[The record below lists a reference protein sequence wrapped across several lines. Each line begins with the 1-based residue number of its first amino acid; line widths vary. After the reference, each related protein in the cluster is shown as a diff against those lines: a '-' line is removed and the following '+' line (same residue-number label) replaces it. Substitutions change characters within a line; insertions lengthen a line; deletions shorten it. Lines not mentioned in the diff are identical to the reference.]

1 MTTPRTKTKKAISGG
16 HRVLRDKTPRA
27 DAALG
32 SGAVS
37 AAPRRGL
44 PNRSGREKASSP
56 ACDRKLTMAPWQG
69 GKARLI
75 HTLLPLFPAH
85 ECYVEAFGGMASCL
99 LNKPRVA
106 TEVYNDR
113 DERLFS
119 LFAVIK
125 YHHAPFD
132 QELSM
137 LLKSRQLF
145 DSYKLQPGLTEIQ
158 QAARFLYCQTL
169 GFGGAGEHFG
179 TGVTSGGTSARS
191 LEAVREM
198 ASRIHQRLQ
207 PVTIENLDW
216 EDCLARYDS
225 PATFFFLD
233 PPYLG
238 TTGYAVPFSERDHQ
252 VLADRL
258 RKIQGTFLMTNSDSR
273 QIRDLFRGFRM
284 RPIRSA
290 MGRSLDH
297 TQKLHQLAV
306 MNY

>member
-1 MTTPRTKTKKAISGG
+1 
-16 HRVLRDKTPRA
+16 
-27 DAALG
+27 
-32 SGAVS
+32 
-37 AAPRRGL
+37 
-44 PNRSGREKASSP
+44 
-56 ACDRKLTMAPWQG
+56 MAPWQG

-75 HTLLPLFPAH
+75 ATLLPLFPAH
-85 ECYVEAFGGMASCL
+85 GCYVEAFGGMASCL
-99 LNKPRVA
+99 LNKPRVE

-125 YHHAPFD
+125 YHHEPFD
-132 QELSM
+132 VELRS
-137 LLKSRQLF
+137 LLKSRRLF

-179 TGVTSGGTSARS
+179 TGVKGGGNSTRS
-191 LEAVREM
+191 IESVRAM
-198 ASRIHQRLQ
+198 AARIHQRLQ
-207 PVTIENLDW
+207 TVTIENLDW
-216 EDCLARYDS
+216 EDCLTRYDS
-225 PATFFFLD
+225 PETFFFLD

-258 RKIQGTFLMTNSDSR
+258 RKIKGKFLMTNSDSR
-273 QIRDLFRGFRM
+273 AIRDLFRGFRL

-297 TQKLHQLAV
+297 TQKLNQLAV

>member
-1 MTTPRTKTKKAISGG
+1 MTKTTKSGS
-16 HRVLRDKTPRA
+16 RRRP
-27 DAALG
+27 
-32 SGAVS
+32 AVQS
-37 AAPRRGL
+37 R
-44 PNRSGREKASSP
+44 
-56 ACDRKLTMAPWQG
+56 CDRKLTLAPWQG

-75 HTLLPLFPAH
+75 HTLLPLFPPH
-85 ECYVEAFGGMASCL
+85 RCYVEPFGGMASVL
-99 LNKPRVA
+99 LNKPA
-106 TEVYNDR
+106 SETEVYNDR
-113 DERLFS
+113 DARLFS

-125 YHHAPFD
+125 YHHEPFD
-132 QELSM
+132 HELRT
-137 LLKSRQLF
+137 LLKSRRLF

-191 LEAVREM
+191 IEAVRAM
-198 ASRIHQRLQ
+198 AERIHRRLQ
-207 PVTIENLDW
+207 TVIIENLDW

-225 PATFFFLD
+225 PDTFFYFD

-238 TTGYAVPFSERDHQ
+238 ATGYDVPFSERDHQ

-258 RKIQGTFLMTNSDSR
+258 RKIRGRFLMTNADTR
-273 QIRDLFRGFRM
+273 AIRDLFRGFRM

-297 TQKLHQLAV
+297 TQKLNQLAV
-306 MNY
+306 MSY